1 MTQTVTGTT
10 TQDSSAIGTGIPSYR
25 FSPVTGRARWF
36 RSPADVIAAIDS
48 DLESTIAVVE
58 SGGTTFLS
66 PILGRLGGIVSRD
79 GTLRSHLAIVS
90 REFEVPCLVGTQ
102 LVELPDD
109 GAEITLEVR
118 DAGTGVVSR
127 APAPTSPAD
136 PAGRPARGDVSQRW
150 WDYVRR
156 EGDEIGVKDFDVD
169 VSSAELDALIAEE
182 LTDDRLDDLVQ
193 HMGRAFK
200 PEMTRRSSFT
210 SELFPMLPYMSLSVI
225 DDFHTYAGRVA
236 AIDRAMPAEEIGR
249 RLRVAA
255 GQVSPLWIWMVGY
268 HYLCG
273 RECLI
278 RMGKLRRDERLDE
291 VRTVVDFWRRLTLAH
306 RGDGTL
312 DNKDAG
318 FTNRYLPADVV
329 AGLTAASQPLDAT
342 GAKALKR
349 LNATV
354 SGYSFLY
361 FTDSRVGIY
370 DSGPYVRPDG
380 RHTIVR
386 DYLSLGPSAF
396 AYPWA
401 TDLRPPFA
409 GLSLVLTYDPG
420 AFSSFEI
427 NDWGTTFTEPDQL
440 FGAVTDAAVIG
451 HTADGQRQPLDP
463 QDWARITT
471 ELSKSHL
478 AVYQQFADMDR
489 RSRIFS
495 ATQMYT
501 AGLRPFADVAGV
513 TDRIDW
519 SISPDTLALYPDPL
533 DDDDQAAAIFGGAL
547 VANDMPGAFSP
558 TR

>member
-1 MTQTVTGTT
+1 MSQIGKGT
-10 TQDSSAIGTGIPSYR
+10 PSYR
-25 FSPVTGRARWF
+25 FSRVTGHARWF
-36 RSPADVIAAIDS
+36 RNPSDVIGAIDS
-48 DLESTIAVVE
+48 DLESTIALVD

-66 PILGRLGGIVSRD
+66 PILGRLGGIVARD

-90 REFEVPCLVGTQ
+90 REFEVPCLVGTE
-102 LVELPDD
+102 LVEVPVD
-109 GAEITLEVR
+109 GTELTLEVQ
-118 DAGTGVVSR
+118 D
-127 APAPTSPAD
+127 
-136 PAGRPARGDVSQRW
+136 GDVALVTTGAVAGVTSSDTSSAETSSAETSDGDVVERW
-150 WDYVRR
+150 WSYVRR
-156 EGDEIGVKDFDVD
+156 VGDEIGVKAFDVD
-169 VSSAELDALIAEE
+169 VSPADLDALIAEP
-182 LTDDRLDDLVQ
+182 LTDERLDDLVQ

-225 DDFHTYAGRVA
+225 DDFHTYAERVA
-236 AIDRAMPAEEIGR
+236 VIDAAMPAEEIGR
-249 RLRVAA
+249 RLRTAPNQA
-255 GQVSPLWIWMVGY
+255 SPLWIWMAGY

-278 RMGKLRRDERLDE
+278 QMGRLRRDERTE
-291 VRTVVDFWRRLTLAH
+291 EIRTVVDFWRRLTLAH

-329 AGLTAASQPLDAT
+329 TSLASSTQRLDADS
-342 GAKALKR
+342 AKALKR

-354 SGYSFLY
+354 AGYSFLY

-401 TDLRPPFA
+401 RDLQPPFT
-409 GLSLVLTYDPG
+409 GLTLVLTYDAG

-440 FGAVTDAAVIG
+440 LAAVTDAAVVG
-451 HTADGQRQPLDP
+451 HTADGEQRVLDP
-463 QDWARITT
+463 GEWTSVTT
-471 ELSKSHL
+471 ELSRSHL

-489 RSRIFS
+489 RQRIFS

-501 AGLRPFADVAGV
+501 AGLRPFASVAGV
-513 TDRIDW
+513 TDQVDW
-519 SISPDTLALYPDPL
+519 SFSPDTLALYPDPF
-533 DDDDQAAAIFGGAL
+533 DDDDQAAVIFGTAL